1 MTLSEACKLIV
12 DCPHSTAK
20 DEGTGYPLIRTPN
33 IGRGRLI
40 LDSVQRVS
48 KAVYDKRNARAIP
61 QAGDLIFA
69 REAPAGNI
77 AVIQDGQEVC
87 LGQRTVLL
95 RPNPEVA
102 DSDFLAYY
110 LLLPE
115 QQYRLIGTANGATV
129 AHVNLPVI
137 RNLEI
142 SIPSI
147 DIQKRMAGVL
157 KAHDDLIE
165 NNQKQIKLLEEAAQR
180 LYKEWFV
187 DLHFPGY
194 EDVKVVD
201 GVPDGWKIKPLSE
214 IANVVMGQSPK
225 SEYYNTSGEGLP
237 FHQGVGSYGTRF
249 VKNEVFSSSFTRVA
263 EAGSILFSV
272 RAPVG
277 RLNITREKIAIGRG
291 LSAINSKQGL
301 QSFIFYLLK
310 NKFFKDD
317 IVGNGAIFSSITK
330 NELLEQKFL
339 IPDEMTSR
347 LFDVVGK
354 EMDKKIECLD
364 SQINYLTEA
373 RDRLLPK
380 LMSGEIEV

>member
-1 MTLSEACKLIV
+1 MTLSEACRLIV

-157 KAHDDLIE
+157 KAHD
-165 NNQKQIKLLEEAAQR
+165 
-180 LYKEWFV
+180 
-187 DLHFPGY
+187 
-194 EDVKVVD
+194 
-201 GVPDGWKIKPLSE
+201 
-214 IANVVMGQSPK
+214 
-225 SEYYNTSGEGLP
+225 
-237 FHQGVGSYGTRF
+237 
-249 VKNEVFSSSFTRVA
+249 
-263 EAGSILFSV
+263 
-272 RAPVG
+272 
-277 RLNITREKIAIGRG
+277 
-291 LSAINSKQGL
+291 
-301 QSFIFYLLK
+301 
-310 NKFFKDD
+310 
-317 IVGNGAIFSSITK
+317 
-330 NELLEQKFL
+330 FL
-339 IPDEMTSR
+339 R
-347 LFDVVGK
+347 K
-354 EMDKKIECLD
+354 
-364 SQINYLTEA
+364 
-373 RDRLLPK
+373 
-380 LMSGEIEV
+380 